1 MSGHAF
7 QAWGGRTAVQW
18 SVAEIAARVDGV
30 VVGDAARVV
39 TGLNGI
45 REAGAAELTFL
56 ANKKYLPYLK
66 TTAAAAILVPD
77 ESVLPEA
84 KRIAANGHTLIRVAD
99 PYRAFMLLLAD
110 VEQKTARHPA
120 GIHQTAVLGN
130 NVRLGDGVA
139 LDAHVRIGDDVIIGD
154 GAILYSGAYIGNGC
168 QIGANT
174 IIYPNATVR
183 ENCRIGDRCIIHSN
197 AAIGSDGFGFVQFD
211 GRHRK
216 IPQVGCV
223 VIGNDVEIGSHTAI
237 DRATC
242 GETIIGDG
250 TKIDNLV
257 QIGHNVRIGRHCTI
271 SGCSGIAGSAVVGDY
286 VTIAAFAGVAGH
298 IEIGDHVIVAGR
310 GGVTKS
316 VKPRTVV
323 SGFPAQPHGVERR
336 VVAAQRK
343 LPETLKRLREL
354 EKRLRRLEEKLDG
367 KAKHD

>member
-1 MSGHAF
+1 M
-7 QAWGGRTAVQW
+7 QW
-18 SVAEIAARVDGV
+18 SVAEIAERIGGAVI
-30 VVGDAARVV
+30 GDAARVI

-56 ANKKYLPYLK
+56 ASKKYLPYLK

-77 ESVLPEA
+77 ETGLSDE
-84 KRIAANGHTLIRVAD
+84 KRAAANGRTLIRVSD

-110 VEQKTARHPA
+110 VEKAVVRHPE
-120 GIHQTAVLGN
+120 GVHETAVLGK
-130 NVRLGDGVA
+130 NVRLGAGVA
-139 LDAHVRIGDDVIIGD
+139 LDAHVRVGDDVTIGD
-154 GAILYSGAYIGNGC
+154 GAVIYAGVYIGNGC
-168 QIGANT
+168 EIGPNT
-174 IIYPNATVR
+174 IVYPNATVR
-183 ENCRIGDRCIIHSN
+183 ENCRVGARCVIHSN
-197 AAIGSDGFGFVQFD
+197 AAIGSDGFGFVQLD

-216 IPQVGCV
+216 IPQVGRV
-223 VIGNDVEIGSHTAI
+223 VIGDDVEIGSQTAV

-242 GETIIGDG
+242 GETVIGNG

-271 SGCSGIAGSAVVGDY
+271 SGCSGIAGSAVIGDY
-286 VTIAAFAGVAGH
+286 VTLAAFAGVAGH

-323 SGFPAQPHGVERR
+323 SGFPAQPHDVERR

-343 LPETLKRLREL
+343 LPESLKRLREL
-354 EKRLRRLEEKLDG
+354 EQRLCRLEEKLDG
-367 KAKHD
+367 QAKHD